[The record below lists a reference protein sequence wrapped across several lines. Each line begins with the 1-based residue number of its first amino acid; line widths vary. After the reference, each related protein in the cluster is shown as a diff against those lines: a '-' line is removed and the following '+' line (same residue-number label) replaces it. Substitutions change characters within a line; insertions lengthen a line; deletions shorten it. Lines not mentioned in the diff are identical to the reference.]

1 MSAIETQL
9 AEPAAVAWS
18 TANQDYL
25 RTGLARLRLLLERR
39 ILWQRTVWKQ
49 SLAKESQ
56 GFQGLVITDSE
67 ADLLLNAND
76 PAAEAHFYD
85 HDDDA
90 RSISQRLSEPL
101 RSVDGEPQPSLSP
114 AGLPALE
121 IVARLFRLG
130 PFERDVLLLCLAP
143 EIDAGFERLYA
154 YVQDDVNRKYPT
166 ANLAVQVLGSFH
178 FGDTATA
185 REHFWD
191 RFAPEAP
198 LCRFRLLRGESTS
211 GGSWAHEP
219 LRLERR
225 IGSYLLGVNFLDEQT
240 ASFLR
245 VVDDV
250 APLSVAQ
257 DEIVQRLEHR
267 LRTWTDR
274 DRVPATNVVSR
285 EPGAAKAI
293 ARHLCSRIGIAL
305 YALDPARLPAL
316 AVEREAC
323 YRVLE
328 RESMLLPCAYYI
340 DAPEAGGGE
349 ANQTHGQTF
358 GQSADNALE
367 VARSLRAILFA
378 ASPEPLSGEKSFIT
392 VRVPQSDAQAQF
404 DTWQARLGDQLPG
417 NGTRDAFL
425 GRLVQQFHFGPQQIH
440 RVVCSAIEVAALR
453 NPDAPTLDEADLW
466 LAARGHAV
474 RSMEGLAEKIEARRG
489 FDDLVL
495 PTEAMQQLR
504 DIASQVE
511 QRDRVYE
518 QWGFG
523 AKLSRGRGIVALFA
537 GPSGTGKTMAAEV
550 LAHRLDLDL
559 YRIDLAGVI
568 SKFIGET
575 EKNLKRVFDAAEQSG
590 AILFFDEADALFGK
604 RSEVRDSHDRYANI
618 EINYLLQRMEDYR
631 GLAILATNRKAL
643 LDQAFLRR
651 LRFLIDFPL
660 PAASDRLRIWR
671 GSFPAQAQLEPLDYE
686 LLGRLEVS
694 GGSITNIA
702 LNAAFLAASEQ
713 TSIGMNHVLVA
724 ARREYSK
731 IDKLMLESEFGR
743 YYKAGRR

>member
-1 MSAIETQL
+1 MSVIETQV
-9 AEPAAVAWS
+9 AEPVGVAWS
-18 TANQDYL
+18 TVNQEYL
-25 RTGLARLRLLLERR
+25 KTGLARLRLLLERR
-39 ILWQRTVWKQ
+39 ILWQRRVWKH

-56 GFQGLVITDSE
+56 SFQGLVITDSE
-67 ADLLLNAND
+67 ADLLLNPDDAS
-76 PAAEAHFYD
+76 AEAHFFE

-90 RSISQRLSEPL
+90 QAILRKLSELTNP
-101 RSVDGEPQPSLSP
+101 VDGTAQMGP
-114 AGLPALE
+114 GLPALE
-121 IVARLFRLG
+121 IVARLFHLG

-154 YVQDDVNRKYPT
+154 YLQDDANRKYPT
-166 ANLAVQVLGSFH
+166 ANLAVQILGPFY
-178 FGDTATA
+178 FGDTTTA
-185 REHFWD
+185 REHVWD

-198 LCRFRLLRGESTS
+198 LCRFRLLRGEWTS
-211 GGSWAHEP
+211 GGGWAHEP
-219 LRLERR
+219 LRLDRR
-225 IGSYLLGVNFLDEQT
+225 IGSYLIGVNFLDEL
-240 ASFLR
+240 AGAFLR
-245 VVDDV
+245 PVDDV
-250 APLSVAQ
+250 APLSAPQ

-305 YALDPARLPAL
+305 YALDPSRLPAL
-316 AVEREAC
+316 PIEREAC

-340 DAPEAGGGE
+340 DVLDAGGGE
-349 ANQTHGQTF
+349 VNQTHGQTF

-367 VARSLRAILFA
+367 VVRSMRAILFA
-378 ASPEPLSGEKSFIT
+378 ASPEPLSGEESFVT
-392 VRVPQSDAQAQF
+392 VRVPHSDAQAQF
-404 DTWQARLGDQLPG
+404 ATWQARLGDQLPG

-453 NPDAPTLDEADLW
+453 NPEAPALDEADLW
-466 LAARGHAV
+466 LAARGQAA

-489 FDDLVL
+489 LDDLVL

-631 GLAILATNRKAL
+631 GLAILATNRKSL

-660 PAASDRLRIWR
+660 PLAADRLRIWH
-671 GSFPAQAQLEPLDYE
+671 GAFPAQAQLESLDYE
-686 LLGRLEVS
+686 LLGRLELS

-713 TSIGMNHVLVA
+713 TAIGMNHVLVA

-743 YYKAGRR
+743 YYKAGRG